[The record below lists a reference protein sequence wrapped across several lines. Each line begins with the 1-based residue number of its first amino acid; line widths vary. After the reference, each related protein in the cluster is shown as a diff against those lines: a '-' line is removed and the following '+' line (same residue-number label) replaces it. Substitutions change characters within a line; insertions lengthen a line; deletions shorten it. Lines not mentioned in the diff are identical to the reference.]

1 MSGLLCFENVRFPEG
16 SRSFSFSLSPGVN
29 RLLPSEK
36 AERETASFLFPAGT
50 EGRLVVEGKEFDLSR
65 PGDARLFLLECRF
78 KEGGVLSSLLPVDER
93 EGERVAKECLALE
106 GKPLRERVMGVM
118 SLLEGKGALYFIVEE
133 RDAALLSLVR
143 NIYPSFGSIPLL
155 ILGEE
160 EGRKPMPESR
170 VRFRSGNFER
180 EPFLK
185 DMKLNLG
192 EYLFQALFMF
202 LASALSIF
210 GIRSLLKG
218 EDGLVAGVCLA
229 VAFLVLLV
237 FLNSVRSSLFLLLK
251 RGKGPLRLRRM
262 SLVSGLAGSLGAAL
276 SLLLAYVLEATSF
289 LGGFLDGFG
298 DWSLFLC
305 FLAALLSFVLSLGAL
320 GSLTGRKK
328 GAI

>member
-1 MSGLLCFENVRFPEG
+1 MSGLLRFENVRFPEG

-36 AERETASFLFPAGT
+36 AEREIASFLFPAGT
-50 EGRLVVEGKEFDLSR
+50 EGKLVVEGKEFDLSR
-65 PGDARLFLLECRF
+65 PGDAGLFLLECRF
-78 KEGGVLSSLLPVDER
+78 QEGGVLSSLLPVDER

-133 RDAALLSLVR
+133 RDDALLSLVR
-143 NIYPSFGSIPLL
+143 NIYPSSGNVPLL

-202 LASALSIF
+202 LASSLSMGPF
-210 GIRSLLKG
+210 PSERRGRPCRRDMPRGRLPRPSRLPQQRPFLPFPPPQERERPPAPQEDVPRLGPCGIPWG
-218 EDGLVAGVCLA
+218 GLVPASCLCPGGD
-229 VAFLVLLV
+229 FLPW
-237 FLNSVRSSLFLLLK
+237 RI
-251 RGKGPLRLRRM
+251 P
-262 SLVSGLAGSLGAAL
+262 
-276 SLLLAYVLEATSF
+276 
-289 LGGFLDGFG
+289 
-298 DWSLFLC
+298 
-305 FLAALLSFVLSLGAL
+305 
-320 GSLTGRKK
+320 
-328 GAI
+328 

>member
-1 MSGLLCFENVRFPEG
+1 MKAVVRFENVRFPEG

-36 AERETASFLFPAGT
+36 AEREIASFLFPAGT
-50 EGRLVVEGKEFDLSR
+50 EGKLVVEGKEFDLSR
-65 PGDARLFLLECRF
+65 PGDAGLFLLECRF

-118 SLLEGKGALYFIVEE
+118 SLLEGKDALYFIVEE

-143 NIYPSFGSIPLL
+143 NIYPPFGSIPLL

-160 EGRKPMPESR
+160 E
-170 VRFRSGNFER
+170 RFRSGNFER

-202 LASALSIF
+202 LASSLSIF
-210 GIRSLLKG
+210 GVRSLLKG

-305 FLAALLSFVLSLGAL
+305 FLAALLSFVLSLGVL
-320 GSLTGRKK
+320 GSLMGRKK